1 MIPLVSTLHNGKGN
15 ILNTAKRIILVCFSL
30 ILAFSFIFFYPT
42 YAEASMIK
50 NDKLI
55 EKISKDYTN
64 KFCNSIGFGLSKDS
78 AMAFANKEN
87 NMIFK
92 NRNGF
97 DNLNKELIANK
108 IAVSVIENCGY
119 PINLKGEKGI
129 EEFEKDY
136 ISMNELDSQ

>member
-1 MIPLVSTLHNGKGN
+1 MREKLKKFFFGIFPFVFILCISLMFQADILYASEIENSTFIKKVS
-15 ILNTAKRIILVCFSL
+15 RS
-30 ILAFSFIFFYPT
+30 
-42 YAEASMIK
+42 
-50 NDKLI
+50 
-55 EKISKDYTN
+55 YTK
-64 KFCNSIGFGLSKDS
+64 KFCNAIGFGLSKDS